1 VIHILLWT
9 VPLPP
14 FLAFLPEPFGWA
26 LATLVVWLAI
36 ALAIRLVAFRI
47 IRILVRRTES
57 DVEDVILDVSRRP
70 LVAVIILLGVIDSL
84 RALSLEGG
92 LAWAETAAR
101 WSMVMVIAVVT
112 YWAWRLLKEVVIHY
126 GERHAQLSETRL
138 DDILLPIVNQF
149 APIILFI
156 VGGSTILQYLG
167 VHLDA
172 LLVAMGGAAF
182 ILAFALQDILSN
194 VFSGF
199 SLLVDTPFRYGDLVR
214 LEDGTVCQVVKIGVR
229 VTQLFDIDTHA
240 VIYMPNSKLAN
251 ERLVNLMQP
260 TPELISSV
268 RMVVSRESDVERV
281 EGFGLLT
288 LDGHPD
294 VLGVIPAKLQQTEAF
309 HVLTEAK
316 RAHGMARLQAE
327 QDVDQSIVENVQAL
341 RALADQIGRSE
352 QNGISK
358 TEQLAIREAFAPLGP
373 RLGEVRGL
381 QKRLDVHRSS
391 LDSFVTTCLGEI
403 GPDSLAARTMRWVAI
418 LSRDPDIVVGEDDDH
433 LRHVWSAKIL
443 SLWRRIDETRRR
455 IERLEGLE
463 QRQDDAVLRLASWIG
478 RDFKQPMP
486 AWKGSGASF
495 KGFDEGG
502 LVFSMFYFVDNIE
515 LEHFWRQVRVEG
527 ELRREVARRLRL
539 EGIEFAS
546 PRFEVSFRQG
556 MAIAPEFGSLAL
568 ESRPS

>member
-1 VIHILLWT
+1 VIHILFWT
-9 VPLPP
+9 FPLPP
-14 FLAFLPEPFGWA
+14 FLSFLPAPFDWA
-26 LATLVVWLAI
+26 SATLVVWLAI
-36 ALAIRLVAFRI
+36 ALAVRLVAFRI
-47 IRILVRRTES
+47 VRVLVRRTET

-84 RALSLEGG
+84 RAFNQEGAI
-92 LAWAETAAR
+92 AWADTVAR
-101 WSMVMVIAVVT
+101 WSTVLVIAIVT

-126 GERHAQLSETRL
+126 GERLAQRSETRL

-149 APIILFI
+149 APITLFI

-167 VHLDA
+167 VQLDA

-194 VFSGF
+194 VFSGL

-268 RMVVSRESDVERV
+268 RLVVSRESDIERV
-281 EGFGLLT
+281 RQILIET

-294 VLGVIPAKLQQTEAF
+294 VLGVIPAKVAQTGAF
-309 HVLTEAK
+309 HVLAEGK
-316 RAHGMARLQAE
+316 RAHGILRLQAE
-327 QDVDQSIVENVQAL
+327 QAVDECIVENVQAL
-341 RALADQIGRSE
+341 RALADQIGRAE

-358 TEQLAIREAFAPLGP
+358 TEQAAIRDAFAPLAQHM
-373 RLGEVRGL
+373 GEVRGL
-381 QKRLDVHRSS
+381 QKRLDAHRGSVE
-391 LDSFVTTCLGEI
+391 SFVTMCLGESDP
-403 GPDSLAARTMRWVAI
+403 GSLAARTMRWAAI
-418 LSRDPDIVVGEDDDH
+418 LTRDPDIVAGEDDDH

-443 SLWRRIDETRRR
+443 SLWRRIEETRRR

-463 QRQDDAVLRLASWIG
+463 MRQDDAVLRLASWIG

-495 KGFDEGG
+495 KGFAEGG
-502 LVFSMFYFVDNIE
+502 LVFTMFYFVDNIE
-515 LEHFWRQVRVEG
+515 LEHFWRRCW
-527 ELRREVARRLRL
+527 
-539 EGIEFAS
+539 
-546 PRFEVSFRQG
+546 
-556 MAIAPEFGSLAL
+556 
-568 ESRPS
+568 

>member
-1 VIHILLWT
+1 MIHILLWT
-9 VPLPP
+9 FPIPP
-14 FLAFLPEPFGWA
+14 FLAFLAPPFDWA
-26 LATLVVWLAI
+26 LATLAAWLVI

-47 IRILVRRTES
+47 VRILVRRTES
-57 DVEDVILDVSRRP
+57 DVEDVILDVSRGP
-70 LVAVIILLGVIDSL
+70 LVAVILLLGVINSL
-84 RALSLEGG
+84 KALRLEAG
-92 LAWAETAAR
+92 LAWADTAAR
-101 WSMVMVIAVVT
+101 WSMVVVIALVT
-112 YWAWRLLKEVVIHY
+112 YWVWRLLKDVVIHY
-126 GERHAQLSETRL
+126 GELHAQRSETRL

-149 APIILFI
+149 APIALVI

-194 VFSGF
+194 VFSGL

-240 VIYMPNSKLAN
+240 IIYMPNSKLAN

-268 RMVVSRESDVERV
+268 RMIVARESDIERV
-281 EGFGLLT
+281 RQLLIEA

-294 VLGVIPAKLQQTEAF
+294 VLGVIPAKLTRTEGF
-309 HVLTEAK
+309 QVLTDRK
-316 RAHGMARLQAE
+316 RENGIARLRAE
-327 QDVDQSIVENVQAL
+327 QDVDQRVIEIVRDL
-341 RALADQIGRSE
+341 RALADQIGLAE

-358 TEQLAIREAFAPLGP
+358 SEQSAIREAFAPLGLQ
-373 RLGEVRGL
+373 LGEVRGL
-381 QKRLDVHRSS
+381 QKRLDAHRGN
-391 LDSFVTTCLGEI
+391 LDGFVTTCLREI
-403 GPDSLAARTMRWVAI
+403 QPDSLVDRTMRWVAV
-418 LSRDPDIVVGEDDDH
+418 LARDPDIVVGEDDDR
-433 LRHVWSAKIL
+433 LRHLWSAKVL
-443 SLWRRIDETRRR
+443 SLWRRIEATRRR
-455 IERLEGLE
+455 IERVEGLE
-463 QRQDDAVLRLASWIG
+463 QRQDDAVLKLASWIG

-495 KGFDEGG
+495 KGFDQGG
-502 LVFSMFYFVDNIE
+502 LVFSMFFFVDNIE
-515 LEHFWRQVRVEG
+515 LEHFWRQARVEG

-546 PRFEVSFRQG
+546 PHLEVSFRQG
-556 MAIAPEFGSLAL
+556 TPIAPGPGSLAL
-568 ESRPS
+568 EGRSS

>member
-9 VPLPP
+9 FPLPP

-26 LATLVVWLAI
+26 LATLLTWLAI

-47 IRILVRRTES
+47 VRVLVRRTES

-70 LVAVIILLGVIDSL
+70 LVVVIILLGVIDSL
-84 RALSLEGG
+84 RALSPEGD
-92 LAWAETAAR
+92 LVWAEQAAR
-101 WSMVMVIAVVT
+101 WSMVVVIATVT
-112 YWAWRLLKEVVIHY
+112 YWVWRLLKEVVIHY
-126 GERHAQLSETRL
+126 GERLAQQSETRL
-138 DDILLPIVNQF
+138 DDVLLPMVNQF
-149 APIILFI
+149 APITLFI

-194 VFSGF
+194 VFSGL
-199 SLLVDTPFRYGDLVR
+199 SLLVDTPFRYGDLVK
-214 LEDGTVCQVVKIGVR
+214 LEDGTVCQVIKIGVR

-251 ERLVNLMQP
+251 ERLMNLMQP

-268 RMVVSRESDVERV
+268 RLVVSRESDVERV
-281 EGFGLLT
+281 RQLLIDT

-294 VLGVIPAKLQQTEAF
+294 LLGVIPTKLQQIDAF
-309 HVLTEAK
+309 QVITQGK
-316 RAHGMARLQAE
+316 RAHGIARLRAE
-327 QDVDQSIVENVQAL
+327 LAVDQCIVEGTQAM
-341 RALADQIGRSE
+341 RALADRIGGME

-358 TEQLAIREAFAPLGP
+358 TEQGAIREAFAPLAL
-373 RLGEVRGL
+373 RLGEVRGV
-381 QKRLDVHRSS
+381 QKRLDAHRGS
-391 LDSFVTTCLGEI
+391 LYSFVTKCISEGT
-403 GPDSLAARTMRWVAI
+403 PVSLAARTMSWVEV
-418 LSRDPDIVVGEDDDH
+418 LTRDPDLVAGEDDDR
-433 LRHVWSAKIL
+433 LRQLWSTKTL

-455 IERLEGLE
+455 IERLDGLE
-463 QRQDDAVLRLASWIG
+463 QRLDDAVLRLAGWIG

-495 KGFDEGG
+495 KGFDDGG
-502 LVFSMFYFVDNIE
+502 LVFTMFYFVDNIE

-527 ELRREVARRLRL
+527 ELRREVTRRLRL

-546 PRFEVSFRQG
+546 PHFEVSFRQG
-556 MAIAPEFGSLAL
+556 MAIASGRGSLAL